1 MNGCKLHNYIVAQFL
16 LFVIFKCGLK
26 PRIFYS
32 AFNVN
37 KKWLEIFLKKKTTK
51 SCAQFQCYK
60 GRKYGTLAYQ
70 HPFIEIIKLD
80 QIIRKRLLVLVLN
93 KMSLCGFVGYSPANQ
108 LRHVNTINYLC
119 NNIVFFLK
127 DLQWVRYGF
136 SVI

>member
-1 MNGCKLHNYIVAQFL
+1 MQTTQLHSFAVFIVCHIQM
-16 LFVIFKCGLK
+16 
-26 PRIFYS
+26 
-32 AFNVN
+32 
-37 KKWLEIFLKKKTTK
+37 WLETSYFLFSIPCKQKRARDLSLKKTTK

-80 QIIRKRLLVLVLN
+80 QIIRKIWLVLVLN
-93 KMSLCGFVGYSPANQ
+93 KMSLCGFVGHSPANQ